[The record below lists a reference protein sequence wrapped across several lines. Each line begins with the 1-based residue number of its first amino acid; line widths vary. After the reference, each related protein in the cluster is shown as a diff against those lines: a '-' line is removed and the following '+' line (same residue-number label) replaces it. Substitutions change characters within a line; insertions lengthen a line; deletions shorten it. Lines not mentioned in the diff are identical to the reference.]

1 MSDVGFQT
9 SDFSRQIQPTRC
21 ETAARL
27 AAIPSRRLLY
37 GFVYLLRC
45 AVSPYTGGPTSAP

>member
-1 MSDVGFQT
+1 MSDVGQT